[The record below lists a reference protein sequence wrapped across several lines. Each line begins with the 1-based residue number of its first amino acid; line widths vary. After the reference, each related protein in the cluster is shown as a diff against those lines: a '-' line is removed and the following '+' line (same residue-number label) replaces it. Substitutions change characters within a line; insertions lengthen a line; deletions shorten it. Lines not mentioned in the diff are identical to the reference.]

1 MEALGHTV
9 LILPDTMPQRTETGI
24 LIPATNKDTTE
35 TGTVIQVGKACEGI
49 KVGDRVHFP
58 RKSSSVIVIDG
69 TDHYF
74 SNEHKILY
82 YAKGK

>member
-1 MEALGHTV
+1 MKVLGRAV
-9 LILPDTMPQRTETGI
+9 LILPDKMPERTETGI

-35 TGTVIQVGKACEGI
+35 TGTVVQAGKACEGI
-49 KVGDRVHFP
+49 KAGDRVHFP

-69 TDHYF
+69 VDHFF

-82 YAKGK
+82 YAKR